1 MGQRTKTLLVLH
13 CLQVELK
20 GVRIS
25 NDVEFVVF
33 TLHGLSYTCTDY

>member
-33 TLHGLSYTCTDY
+33 HASWTELYMH